1 MREIDY
7 NNYFWQQNVV
17 RLRAMQPEDWNG
29 HYYNRFDT
37 LARRL
42 LNYEVEL
49 PPTLDES
56 RKFADTFTDFKLEMG
71 RVMFIIET
79 LDSINVGILNLNSI
93 HERNGTFSIGMQVDK
108 DYRGKGYGTEAMRIL
123 LRYAFLERRLNKFNA
138 SVLDGNIGSAT
149 MLKKLGC
156 QQEGIRRQV
165 VYTDGR
171 YMNEILFGLTKDEFI
186 ENEKIL
192 SNCLKSNKF

>member
-7 NNYFWQQNVV
+7 DNYFWQQNGV

-79 LDSINVGILNLNSI
+79 LDGINVGILNLNSI

-138 SVLDGNIGSAT
+138 SVLDGNIGSTT

-156 QQEGIRRQV
+156 QQEGVRRQV

-171 YMNEILFGLTKDEFI
+171 YMDEILFGLTKDEFI
-186 ENEKIL
+186 KNEKIL

>member
-7 NNYFWQQNVV
+7 NNYFWQQNGV

-71 RVMFIIET
+71 RAMFIIET
-79 LDSINVGILNLNSI
+79 LDGINVGILNLNSI

-165 VYTDGR
+165 VYTDGQ
-171 YMNEILFGLTKDEFI
+171 YMDEILFGLTKDEFI

-192 SNCLKSNKF
+192 